1 MLYMPNII
9 VILMNMAQPM
19 MNLNILRL
27 LKEILLP
34 MDPLHGVC
42 GGRGG
47 GRSGGHARG
56 GLKKMKHRRVG
67 KPSVERWR
75 LFIWMNAF
83 H

>member
-1 MLYMPNII
+1 MWMLYMPNII

-34 MDPLHGVC
+34 MDPLHGVG

-47 GRSGGHARG
+47 GRSGGHGRG

-67 KPSVERWR
+67 KPYV
-75 LFIWMNAF
+75 
-83 H
+83 